1 MIQRA
6 GSPPVT
12 LTLMVD
18 NSSQSVACQIN
29 NPIDLLPQDE
39 SQVEVSIDL
48 VWTNGSE
55 SFIIDQPQGVLN
67 GKLVDQLCKFIL
79 YVHMFVACLYK
90 HSTI

>member
-12 LTLMVD
+12 LTLMAD

-29 NPIDLLPQDE
+29 NPIDLLPQGE
-39 SQVEVSIDL
+39 SKMEVSINL

-55 SFIIDQPQGVLN
+55 SFIIDQPQGALT
-67 GKLVDQLCKFIL
+67 GKLLDQCMSILC
-79 YVHMFVACLYK
+79 YV
-90 HSTI
+90 

>member
-6 GSPPVT
+6 DSPPVT
-12 LTLMVD
+12 LTAT

-29 NPIDLLPQDE
+29 SPIDLLLQGE

-55 SFIIDQPQGVLN
+55 SFIIDQPQGTLT
-67 GKLVDQLCKFIL
+67 GKLLDQCMSIL
-79 YVHMFVACLYK
+79 
-90 HSTI
+90 